1 MLCRSMDL
9 DPHASMQVGMRV
21 VRGVDWKWGSQ
32 DSGEGN
38 VGTVVEIGRT
48 GSPTTPDKTVVVQWD
63 QGNRTNYRTGFQGAY
78 DLLLYDNA
86 QIGEQGL
93 GKGTA
98 TGKATSCPCP
108 TCWDSLW
115 HLRAEHTHGQDIPV
129 SLCAKALLS
138 PSFHL

>member
-1 MLCRSMDL
+1 MDS
-9 DPHASMQVGMRV
+9 DPYASMQVGMRV

-86 QIGEQGL
+86 QIG
-93 GKGTA
+93 KCGTDKKHKHVLESHLQHVEPA
-98 TGKATSCPCP
+98 SPAN
-108 TCWDSLW
+108 W
-115 HLRAEHTHGQDIPV
+115 HL
-129 SLCAKALLS
+129 SLLQLRCNEYLSSVVLL
-138 PSFHL
+138 FYGRTTERH

>member
-1 MLCRSMDL
+1 MDV
-9 DPHASMQVGMRV
+9 DPYASMQVGMRV

-86 QIGEQGL
+86 QIG
-93 GKGTA
+93 KYS
-98 TGKATSCPCP
+98 KDKKHKHWCCKPFSFSKCN
-108 TCWDSLW
+108 TCL
-115 HLRAEHTHGQDIPV
+115 A
-129 SLCAKALLS
+129 C
-138 PSFHL
+138 

>member
-1 MLCRSMDL
+1 MQCRSMEL

-32 DSGEGN
+32 DNGEGN

-86 QIGEQGL
+86 QIGEQSWGRAP
-93 GKGTA
+93 GT
-98 TGKATSCPCP
+98 ATSCPRAPQPLVPACRAML
-108 TCWDSLW
+108 SLV
-115 HLRAEHTHGQDIPV
+115 RGQDAPV
-129 SLCAKALLS
+129 FILCKV
-138 PSFHL
+138 

>member
-1 MLCRSMDL
+1 MEP
-9 DPHASMQVGMRV
+9 DPQASMQVGMRV

-86 QIGEQGL
+86 QIGERGV
-93 GKGTA
+93 GTA
-98 TGKATSCPCP
+98 LAQLLAPS
-108 TCWDSLW
+108 
-115 HLRAEHTHGQDIPV
+115 
-129 SLCAKALLS
+129 ALFLLAFLLFPALNRTFALILLKQS
-138 PSFHL
+138 PDRIQGMK

>member
-1 MLCRSMDL
+1 MLCRSMEL

-32 DSGEGN
+32 DNGEGN

-86 QIGEQGL
+86 QIGEQSRGQLL
-93 GKGTA
+93 GQPQV
-98 TGKATSCPCP
+98 TSAPCG
-108 TCWDSLW
+108 SFW
-115 HLRAEHTHGQDIPV
+115 HLPAEQ
-129 SLCAKALLS
+129 C
-138 PSFHL
+138 

>member
-1 MLCRSMDL
+1 MQCRSMEL

-32 DSGEGN
+32 DNGEGN

-86 QIGEQGL
+86 QIGEQSWGRPL
-93 GKGTA
+93 AQPPPAPGH
-98 TGKATSCPCP
+98 PC
-108 TCWDSLW
+108 LW
-115 HLRAEHTHGQDIPV
+115 CLPAER
-129 SLCAKALLS
+129 C
-138 PSFHL
+138 